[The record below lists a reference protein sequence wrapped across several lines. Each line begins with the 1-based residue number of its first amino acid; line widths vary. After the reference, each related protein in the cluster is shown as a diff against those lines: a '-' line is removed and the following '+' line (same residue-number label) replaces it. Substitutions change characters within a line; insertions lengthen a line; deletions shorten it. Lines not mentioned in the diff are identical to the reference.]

1 MGLLARGAAAIAT
14 IATVGLVALYLV
26 PDEEAEL
33 ASAAAWFEGKVAPLG
48 EDSGFAEF
56 IREQAGETVDLDVR
70 FESRH
75 FTGTTDRL
83 VLYED
88 CDVENAKPDRGHCA
102 GSEYRVRGAAILR
115 EGRLLRLR
123 GRFQVRELPP
133 EGRWRIYE
141 LLAK

>member
-1 MGLLARGAAAIAT
+1 MAA

-33 ASAAAWFEGKVAPLG
+33 ASTVAWFEGKVAPFG
-48 EDSGFAEF
+48 EDSGFADF
-56 IREQAGETVDLDVR
+56 LREQAGETVDLEVTL
-70 FESRH
+70 EPRH

-83 VLYED
+83 VLFEE
-88 CDVENAKPDRGHCA
+88 CDLENAKPDRGHCG

-115 EGRLLRLR
+115 ESSLLRLR

>member
-1 MGLLARGAAAIAT
+1 MAA

-33 ASAAAWFEGKVAPLG
+33 ASTVAWFEGKVAPFG
-48 EDSGFAEF
+48 EDSGFADF
-56 IREQAGETVDLDVR
+56 IREQAGETVDLGATL
-70 FESRH
+70 ESRH
-75 FTGTTDRL
+75 FTGTTDRMAT
-83 VLYED
+83 VLG
-88 CDVENAKPDRGHCA
+88 CVPGKMQSPR
-102 GSEYRVRGAAILR
+102 RVSGGAECRLPGAAALVDGFPAR
-115 EGRLLRLR
+115 PR